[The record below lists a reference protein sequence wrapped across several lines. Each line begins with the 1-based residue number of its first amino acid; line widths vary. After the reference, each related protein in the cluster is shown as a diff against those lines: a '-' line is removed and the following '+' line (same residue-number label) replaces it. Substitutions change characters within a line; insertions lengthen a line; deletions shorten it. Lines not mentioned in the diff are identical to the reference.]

1 MCFPNHQSRFDA
13 PAPSLGAARSLD
25 RAEGRVED
33 GRARSPP
40 PAGPGEAREC
50 GARWSSPLFGGAT
63 LLFGR
68 AGGRGGE
75 RCVGGGQQRTPPGR
89 GDRPA
94 GGPVDRRRVQ
104 LASRVRGASVMGYK
118 REEKYF
124 SLLSTFALPGSLL
137 VRR

>member
-1 MCFPNHQSRFDA
+1 MVAKEQGRSFPS

-25 RAEGRVED
+25 PAEGRVED
-33 GRARSPP
+33 VRARSPP
-40 PAGPGEAREC
+40 PTGSGEAREC
-50 GARWSSPLFGGAT
+50 GARWSSPLLGGAT

-68 AGGRGGE
+68 AGGRGGG
-75 RCVGGGQQRTPPGR
+75 RCVGGGQQRTPPTSR
-89 GDRPA
+89 ARDR
-94 GGPVDRRRVQ
+94 PVDRRRVQ

-118 REEKYF
+118 RGEKYF